1 LIIDNDVVLVLDDA
15 GPVVV
20 LLITCGTALID
31 GCNDGDIVMV
41 GPILLLLSLPF
52 SSEEGDVVNDVT
64 LDEDDTNVVVF
75 DDGLALTLGIVLIDG
90 RREGGLVIVGTI
102 VKEGDVVD
110 DVISNAVVFDDGLA
124 LTLGRVLIDGRREG
138 GLVIVGTIVKEG
150 DVVDDVILDVFI
162 DGSTVGDREYV
173 GGPLLSIPPISIP

>member
-1 LIIDNDVVLVLDDA
+1 LIIDNDVVLILDDA

-41 GPILLLLSLPF
+41 GPILLLMSLPF

-75 DDGLALTLGIVLIDG
+75 DDGLELTLGIVLIDG

-102 VKEGDVVD
+102 VKEG
-110 DVISNAVVFDDGLA
+110 
-124 LTLGRVLIDGRREG
+124 E
-138 GLVIVGTIVKEG
+138 IVKEG
-150 DVVDDVILDVFI
+150 DVVDDVILDVLI

-173 GGPLLSIPPISIP
+173 GGPLLSTPPISIP

>member
-1 LIIDNDVVLVLDDA
+1 MIIDNDVVLILDDA

-41 GPILLLLSLPF
+41 GPILLLMSLPF

-75 DDGLALTLGIVLIDG
+75 DDGLELTLGIVLIDG

-102 VKEGDVVD
+102 VKEG
-110 DVISNAVVFDDGLA
+110 
-124 LTLGRVLIDGRREG
+124 E
-138 GLVIVGTIVKEG
+138 IVKEG
-150 DVVDDVILDVFI
+150 DVVDDVILDVLI

-173 GGPLLSIPPISIP
+173 GGPLLSTPPISIP

>member
-1 LIIDNDVVLVLDDA
+1 MIIDNDVVLVLDDA

-41 GPILLLLSLPF
+41 GPILLLMSLPF

-102 VKEGDVVD
+102 VKEGK
-110 DVISNAVVFDDGLA
+110 
-124 LTLGRVLIDGRREG
+124 
-138 GLVIVGTIVKEG
+138 IVKEG
-150 DVVDDVILDVFI
+150 DVVDDVILDVLI

-173 GGPLLSIPPISIP
+173 GGPLLSTPPISIP

>member
-1 LIIDNDVVLVLDDA
+1 MIIDNDVVLVLDDA

-41 GPILLLLSLPF
+41 GPILLLMSLPF

-75 DDGLALTLGIVLIDG
+75 DDGL
-90 RREGGLVIVGTI
+90 E
-102 VKEGDVVD
+102 
-110 DVISNAVVFDDGLA
+110 

-150 DVVDDVILDVFI
+150 EIVKEGDVVDDVILDVLI

-173 GGPLLSIPPISIP
+173 GGPLLSTPPISIP

>member
-1 LIIDNDVVLVLDDA
+1 LIIDNDVVLVLNDA

-20 LLITCGTALID
+20 LLFTFGTALID

-41 GPILLLLSLPF
+41 GPILLLLPF

-75 DDGLALTLGIVLIDG
+75 HDGLALTLGIVLIDG
-90 RREGGLVIVGTI
+90 SREGGLVIVGP
-102 VKEGDVVD
+102 
-110 DVISNAVVFDDGLA
+110 
-124 LTLGRVLIDGRREG
+124 
-138 GLVIVGTIVKEG
+138 IVKEG
-150 DVVDDVILDVFI
+150 DVVDDVILDVLI

-173 GGPLLSIPPISIP
+173 GGPL

>member
-1 LIIDNDVVLVLDDA
+1 MIIDNDVVLILDDA

-41 GPILLLLSLPF
+41 GPILLLMSLPF

-64 LDEDDTNVVVF
+64 LDEDDTNGVVF
-75 DDGLALTLGIVLIDG
+75 DDGL
-90 RREGGLVIVGTI
+90 E
-102 VKEGDVVD
+102 
-110 DVISNAVVFDDGLA
+110 

-150 DVVDDVILDVFI
+150 EIVKEGDVVDDVILDVLI

-173 GGPLLSIPPISIP
+173 GGPLLSTPPISKQESVMVPMMMWGIKL

>member
-75 DDGLALTLGIVLIDG
+75 DDGL
-90 RREGGLVIVGTI
+90 E
-102 VKEGDVVD
+102 
-110 DVISNAVVFDDGLA
+110 

-138 GLVIVGTIVKEG
+138 GLVGVGTIVKEGKIVKEG
-150 DVVDDVILDVFI
+150 DVVDDVILDVLI

-173 GGPLLSIPPISIP
+173 GGPLL

>member
-1 LIIDNDVVLVLDDA
+1 MIIDNDVVLILDDA

-41 GPILLLLSLPF
+41 GPILLLMSLPF

-75 DDGLALTLGIVLIDG
+75 DDGL
-90 RREGGLVIVGTI
+90 E
-102 VKEGDVVD
+102 
-110 DVISNAVVFDDGLA
+110 

-150 DVVDDVILDVFI
+150 EIVKEGDVVDDVILDVLI

-173 GGPLLSIPPISIP
+173 GGPLLSTPPISIP

>member
-1 LIIDNDVVLVLDDA
+1 MIIDNDVVLVLDDA

-41 GPILLLLSLPF
+41 GPILLLMSLPF

-75 DDGLALTLGIVLIDG
+75 DDGL
-90 RREGGLVIVGTI
+90 E
-102 VKEGDVVD
+102 
-110 DVISNAVVFDDGLA
+110 

-150 DVVDDVILDVFI
+150 EIVKEGDVVDDVILDVLI

-173 GGPLLSIPPISIP
+173 GGPLLSTPPISKQESVMVPMMMWGLNFEMMPNTMLHQYHQLSIHPPSHWS

>member
-41 GPILLLLSLPF
+41 GPILLLMSLPF

-102 VKEGDVVD
+102 VKEGK
-110 DVISNAVVFDDGLA
+110 
-124 LTLGRVLIDGRREG
+124 
-138 GLVIVGTIVKEG
+138 IVKEG
-150 DVVDDVILDVFI
+150 DVVDDVILDVLI

-173 GGPLLSIPPISIP
+173 GGPLLSTPPISIP

>member
-1 LIIDNDVVLVLDDA
+1 
-15 GPVVV
+15 
-20 LLITCGTALID
+20 
-31 GCNDGDIVMV
+31 M
-41 GPILLLLSLPF
+41 SLPF

-75 DDGLALTLGIVLIDG
+75 DDGL
-90 RREGGLVIVGTI
+90 E
-102 VKEGDVVD
+102 
-110 DVISNAVVFDDGLA
+110 

-150 DVVDDVILDVFI
+150 EIVKEGDVVDDVILDVLI

-173 GGPLLSIPPISIP
+173 GGPLL

>member
-1 LIIDNDVVLVLDDA
+1 MIIDNDVVLILDDA

-75 DDGLALTLGIVLIDG
+75 DDGL
-90 RREGGLVIVGTI
+90 E
-102 VKEGDVVD
+102 
-110 DVISNAVVFDDGLA
+110 

>member
-1 LIIDNDVVLVLDDA
+1 MIIDNDVVLILDDA

-41 GPILLLLSLPF
+41 GPILLLLSSPF

-75 DDGLALTLGIVLIDG
+75 DNGL
-90 RREGGLVIVGTI
+90 E
-102 VKEGDVVD
+102 
-110 DVISNAVVFDDGLA
+110 

-138 GLVIVGTIVKEG
+138 GLVGVGTIVKEGEIVKEG
-150 DVVDDVILDVFI
+150 DVVDDVILDVLI

-173 GGPLLSIPPISIP
+173 GGPLLSTPPISIP